1 MGRSLSN
8 LLPDSTGDG
17 LKVLH
22 LFSNYRMTGPAE
34 PALNLCLTLQ
44 RRGWDVL
51 LACHKPPK
59 WIGEDFTAVA
69 ESLGIKTHRG
79 FNLTKHFR
87 LFDNISDVGRL
98 RGFLDSGK
106 IDILHV
112 HMTNDHL
119 VGGWAARRCERPV
132 KVIRSSYEG
141 GGMQNSLRNRLL
153 LGKLTD
159 ALIVH
164 SKMAAEADARRFGF
178 DPQKIFLCDG
188 AVDIHRFNSDRN
200 LPPIR
205 AELGLA
211 DDDFVIGIVARIQLR
226 RRFDDLLGAVKIA
239 ACKIPNLK
247 LMIVGRG
254 TRMHE
259 AVVEPTLR
267 MGLGG
272 RVVFAGYHRG
282 DDYVRVLEAMDVKIF
297 LVPGTDGSCRAVR
310 EAMAVG
316 RPVIAAARGMLPEIV
331 EDGVTGLIVDG
342 SAGQLAE
349 AILRLAGDAE
359 LRCAMAQAALKK
371 ARSRFTLEHQAQQIE
386 AVYLSDQ

>member
-1 MGRSLSN
+1 M
-8 LLPDSTGDG
+8 
-17 LKVLH
+17 KVLH

-34 PALNLCLTLQ
+34 PALNLCLMLQ

-59 WIGEDFTAVA
+59 WIGDDLTAVA

-87 LFDNISDVGRL
+87 LFDNISDVARL
-98 RGFLDSGK
+98 GGFFDSEK
-106 IDILHV
+106 IDLLHV

-119 VGGWAARRCERPV
+119 VGGWAARRCKRPV
-132 KVIRSSYEG
+132 KVFRSSYEG
-141 GGMQNSLRNRLL
+141 GGMQSSLRNRLL
-153 LGKLTD
+153 LGRLTD

-178 DPQKIFLCDG
+178 DPQKIFVCDG
-188 AVDIHRFNSDRN
+188 AVDTHRFNPDRN
-200 LPPIR
+200 LPPMR
-205 AELGLA
+205 PKLGLT

-226 RRFDDLLGAVKIA
+226 RKFDDLLAAVKLA
-239 ACKIPNLK
+239 GCKVPNLK

-254 TRMHE
+254 TKMQE
-259 AVVEPTLR
+259 AVVEPTQR
-267 MGLGG
+267 MGLAD
-272 RVVFAGYHRG
+272 RVIFAGYHRG

-316 RPVIAAARGMLPEIV
+316 RPVIAADRGMLPEIV

-342 SAGQLAE
+342 SAGQLAD
-349 AILRLAGDAE
+349 AIIRLAGDTE
-359 LRCAMAQAALKK
+359 LRRSMAQAALQT
-371 ARSRFTLEHQAQQIE
+371 ARSRFTLEHQAEQIE
-386 AVYLSDQ
+386 AVYLSEQWPVSSKQ